1 MNQTS
6 NQHKQEVVTYYE
18 DTGLDYGEWSK
29 EFNMHF
35 GYYKFPMNPFKREP
49 MLEEMNKQV
58 FGYLKLSAEDKLVY
72 DLGCGLAAPCRS
84 FTIKFPGKKI
94 KGVTLVKWQIDKA
107 NSINT
112 ERNLSDNIE
121 LINADYTALPFEDN
135 SADGVY
141 ALESSCHCEGLNKEA
156 VIKEMMRVLKPGKRF
171 VIVDGFIK
179 SNPDKF
185 SSLLRYCYKEICA
198 GWALPSFPQL
208 NLVQDV
214 LNKYGATDVEVKDFS
229 YRVAPSVLHAP
240 MAVIYF
246 AVKKMIGGERLNKVR
261 IGHLKAC
268 FWGLI
273 LGMHQHRFSY
283 CLITGIKNTSTM
295 SLDAE
300 RFIALN
306 KT

>member
-1 MNQTS
+1 MNQAS

-18 DTGLDYGEWSK
+18 DTGLDYEEWSK

-58 FGYLKLSAEDKLVY
+58 FDHLRLCANDKLVY

-84 FTIKFPGKKI
+84 FAVKFPDKNV

-107 NSINT
+107 NAINA
-112 ERNLSDNIE
+112 ERNLTDKIE
-121 LINADYTALPFEDN
+121 LINADYNALPFADS

-171 VIVDGFIK
+171 VIVDGFVK
-179 SNPDKF
+179 SNPEKF
-185 SSLLRYCYKEICA
+185 SNLLRYCYKEICK

-208 NLVQDV
+208 NLVIGV
-214 LNKYGATDVEVKDFS
+214 LEKYDASDIEINDFS
-229 YRVAPSVLHAP
+229 YRVAPSVMHAP
-240 MAVIYF
+240 LAVIYF
-246 AVKKMIGGERLNKVR
+246 AIKKMISGEQLNKVR

-268 FWGLI
+268 FLGLI
-273 LGMHQHRFSY
+273 LGMHRHRFSY
-283 CLITGIKNTSTM
+283 CLISGIK
-295 SLDAE
+295 
-300 RFIALN
+300 
-306 KT
+306 KV